1 MVATQGIPLPSLS
14 NEDLN
19 QILGV
24 SVLSCSQKFRFKSMA
39 WDSRQSAGDLFVAIN
54 GISFDGHQLIKDKIA
69 AGAQGIVA
77 EIEPPQDLPKNIS
90 WWHVQ
95 DSRKELAHL
104 SHEAYGSPAS
114 KLQVYGVTGTN
125 GKSSTVRWLASILQS
140 AGLKTGWMTT
150 VDRCVASEISQS
162 SCTTA
167 PATELAEAL
176 NRHHK
181 SGGQA
186 MVLEVSSHAI
196 HQSRVAG
203 ISWEAA
209 GVTQLGRDHLDYHK
223 TVDAYHRV
231 KLGLQSSCKTDG
243 AFLVPVEGE
252 SDSYESAF
260 EDRLGNNRWTAQVEE
275 RNLKVTH
282 AVLSGPGV
290 SLKVALPRPG
300 KHDLSNALCAA
311 AMAYSSGIS
320 KEAIQKGLETG
331 ELVEGRMEQISPGI
345 FVDYAHT
352 PDALQAVLTTC
363 RDLCTGSLRVV
374 FGCGGD
380 RDRGKRPEMGRV
392 ADEAAD
398 VIYLTDDNPRSE
410 NPSAII
416 EDIVSGVRD
425 RDSIRISSDRRSA
438 IETALSD
445 YRQGDILVI
454 AGKGHEKT
462 QEVDGVFSPFSD
474 SEVILECLGQDG
486 LA

>member
-24 SVLSCSQKFRFKSMA
+24 SVLSCSQKFRFNSMA

-311 AMAYSSGIS
+311 AMAYSSGI
-320 KEAIQKGLETG
+320 
-331 ELVEGRMEQISPGI
+331 
-345 FVDYAHT
+345 
-352 PDALQAVLTTC
+352 
-363 RDLCTGSLRVV
+363 
-374 FGCGGD
+374 
-380 RDRGKRPEMGRV
+380 
-392 ADEAAD
+392 
-398 VIYLTDDNPRSE
+398 
-410 NPSAII
+410 
-416 EDIVSGVRD
+416 
-425 RDSIRISSDRRSA
+425 
-438 IETALSD
+438 
-445 YRQGDILVI
+445 
-454 AGKGHEKT
+454 
-462 QEVDGVFSPFSD
+462 
-474 SEVILECLGQDG
+474 
-486 LA
+486 